1 MIVNEMNEGRKA
13 EYSLDGYILTVDGE
27 SYDLAELQ
35 QDVEVKIDVIRNNR
49 YIANIIIPPR
59 RYRLVERQETDISGE
74 PITVQVPEPEPLDIN
89 TVVLNLWAIPE
100 INTNTEGGM

>member
-27 SYDLAELQ
+27 SYDLAALQ
-35 QDVEVKIDVIRNNR
+35 QDTEVILDVIKNNQ

-59 RYRLVERQETDISGE
+59 KYRYVERQETDISGE

-89 TVVLNLWAIPE
+89 AVILNLWAIPE
-100 INTNTEGGM
+100 VKTNTEGGM